1 MQKSLNNKY
10 HFLNCFSDN
19 TELII
24 FYPTKLIVFFVIIL
38 FCCRLSF
45 SQTTYPQDYF
55 SAPLDIALELS
66 GSYGE
71 LRNNH
76 FHSGLDFR
84 TQEVE
89 GLNVYAVADAYV
101 SRIKVSAYGFGNALY
116 LTHPNGYVSVYAHLQ
131 KFNKIITRY
140 LRKKQYQKESF
151 EIDLSLKPNEIRIK
165 KGDTIALSGNSGSSE
180 GPHLHFEI
188 REQKKEIPINPL
200 YFGFK
205 IKDTISPVIN
215 SIYCKDE
222 LNGLYK
228 FYEVEKQDN
237 DYFVSVKD
245 TLLFPSEFSLGIS
258 CFDFN
263 SKNLS
268 KNGIYSLSLYFDT
281 ICYQKLCFSKFSFDE
296 SRFVNALIDYKLLI
310 ENNLKYI
317 QSKLLPGNKLNLYD
331 SIYNNGVIKINDDI
345 PHLITYIIS
354 DYEGNTTKL
363 CFPVKRVISE
373 EKYYQPQNQ
382 DSSYFISYA
391 STDTFTKDDI
401 KLIFSSNSLYE
412 NLFLNLNSYKTENA
426 NHLLSNIFEI
436 HYPNV
441 PIHKSVKLS
450 IKADSVA
457 DSLKSKLLI
466 VNIKNNNKYSSVGG
480 NFNEGFVTT
489 NINYFGKFAVSIDTI
504 APVIKPLNISQKTLD
519 KRQKSLDFRIT
530 DELSGIST
538 YRATLNGKWILMEFD
553 SKNNLLTYVIDEKL
567 QTGSN
572 QLILNVLDKK
582 QNSTELEILINK

>member
-1 MQKSLNNKY
+1 MLKSLNKTY
-10 HFLNCFSDN
+10 HFLYSHFGNTSLICFFYVKM
-19 TELII
+19 LMI
-24 FYPTKLIVFFVIIL
+24 FVTML
-38 FCCRLSF
+38 FCSQLSY
-45 SQTTYPQDYF
+45 SQKTYSQDYF
-55 SAPLDIALELS
+55 SSPLDIALELS
-66 GSYGE
+66 GSFGE

-76 FHSGLDFR
+76 LHSGLDFR
-84 TQEVE
+84 TQEIE

-131 KFNKIITRY
+131 KFNPKITRY

-165 KGDTIALSGNSGSSE
+165 KGDTIALSGNSGGSD

-200 YFGFK
+200 LFGFK
-205 IKDTISPVIN
+205 IKDTISPVIT

-222 LNGLYK
+222 LTDLYQ
-228 FYEVEKQDN
+228 FYNVEKHDSN
-237 DYFVSVKD
+237 YFVSTKD
-245 TLLFPSEFSLGIS
+245 TLLFPNEFSLGIS
-258 CFDFN
+258 CFDYN
-263 SKNLS
+263 AKNLS

-281 ICYQKLCFSKFSFDE
+281 ICYQKLSFSKFSFDE
-296 SRFVNALIDYKLLI
+296 SRYINALIDYKLLI

-317 QSKLLPGNKLNLYD
+317 QSKLLPGNKLSVYD
-331 SIYNNGVIKINDDI
+331 SIYNKGIIKINDDFT
-345 PHLITYIIS
+345 HKITYIIS
-354 DYEGNTTKL
+354 DYERNTIKL

-373 EKYYQPQNQ
+373 KKYYQPKNQ
-382 DSSYFISYA
+382 DSSYFITYA
-391 STDTFTKDDI
+391 SKDTFSKDDI
-401 KLIFSSNSLYE
+401 KLIFSDNSLYE
-412 NLFLNLNSYKTENA
+412 NLFINLNSYKAENS

-436 HYPNV
+436 HNPNV

-450 IKADSVA
+450 IKADSIA

-466 VNIKNNNKYSSVGG
+466 VNIKNNNKYSSAGG
-480 NFNEGFVTT
+480 NYNEGFVTT

-553 SKNNLLTYVIDEKL
+553 SKSNQLTYFIDGQL

-582 QNSTELEILINK
+582 QNSTELKILINK